1 MPKPCQEHDELSI
14 IAAML
19 ATGSH
24 FRVLGRV
31 EWTVDG
37 RPRAIG
43 RRRERLLLGLLL
55 LELGRPLPMDRL
67 TDLLSDEDERPRS
80 RADLYVDVCRLRAS
94 LRQGGCDG
102 SVRLV
107 RSGSTYALTG
117 DPQLVDLHR
126 FTRLV
131 NRAQQCTEPQEV
143 SRLASSALAEWRG
156 SVLQDVATERTRRGV
171 GTAFDELLI
180 SAQLLRVA
188 AEFKLRNYWSL
199 AAELA
204 RLTEDYPE
212 NEMLLAFRAATLY
225 ECGRRADALRVLSS
239 ARARMTARLGLDL
252 SRELQDL
259 REAILRDNPVD
270 RRIFRCGAV

>member
-1 MPKPCQEHDELSI
+1 
-14 IAAML
+14 ML
-19 ATGSH
+19 ATGSY

-37 RPRAIG
+37 HPRTIG

-55 LELGRPLPMDRL
+55 LEMGRPLPMDRL
-67 TDLLSDEDERPRS
+67 IDLLSDEDERPRS
-80 RADLYVDVCRLRAS
+80 RADLYVNVCRLRAS
-94 LRQGGCDG
+94 LRRGGADG

-107 RSGSTYALTG
+107 RSGSTYMLTG

-126 FTRLV
+126 FTQLV
-131 NRAQQCTEPQEV
+131 DRAQRGTEPQEV
-143 SRLASSALAEWRG
+143 SRLASAALAEWRG
-156 SVLQDVATERTRRGV
+156 AVLEDVASERTRRGV
-171 GTAFDELLI
+171 ATAFDELLI

-188 AEFKLRNYWSL
+188 AEFKLRNYSSL

-204 RLTEDYPE
+204 RLTAEHPE
-212 NEMLLAFRAATLY
+212 HEMLLAFRAATLY

-259 REAILRDNPVD
+259 RGAILRDDPVD
-270 RRIFRCGAV
+270 RHIFRCGALGAA

>member
-1 MPKPCQEHDELSI
+1 
-14 IAAML
+14 ML

-31 EWTVDG
+31 EWSVDG

-55 LELGRPLPMDRL
+55 LEMGRSLPMDRL
-67 TDLLSDEDERPRS
+67 IDLLSDEDERPPS
-80 RADLYVDVCRLRAS
+80 RTDLYVHVCRLRAS

-126 FTRLV
+126 FTQLV
-131 NRAQQCTEPQEV
+131 NRAQRGTEPQEV

-156 SVLQDVATERTRRGV
+156 AVLEDVASERTRRGV

-204 RLTEDYPE
+204 RLTEDHPE
-212 NEMLLAFRAATLY
+212 HEMFLAFRAATLY

-259 REAILRDNPVD
+259 REAILRGNPMD
-270 RRIFRCGAV
+270 RRIFRCGALGAV